1 RLEEAASA
9 RAEEAHR
16 DVVAQKRKAVAARSE
31 NAELVRAQREA
42 CERRAAELRK
52 EQRALELLEAD
63 GRQLIADANI
73 ARGQRE
79 RVYRHAA
86 ARVCERREAREE
98 AERRVRAVRGEGH
111 ATVRMAESVL
121 SAEGRSMRPVPLL
134 RDPVEVQRVTDKRAE
149 RAARDAEALRKV
161 SASDMATIKAVAKSR
176 VRKVVHDAF
185 PVKGEVPGLLSAE
198 MKEAAQMSNNAR
210 VLVQQ
215 DPTLSFEQAL
225 KVLAATR
232 RSRTEHRGKRK
243 AWDSGSVDGRAPGGG
258 GTRGSP
264 GHQSGQGRGRNQ
276 GRGGQG
282 PRGDGSASSGSQSGR
297 GSGSSWKKR
306 GGG

>member
-1 RLEEAASA
+1 LSRRLEEAASA

-42 CERRAAELRK
+42 CERRAAALRQ

-63 GRQLIADANI
+63 GRQLIADADV

-86 ARVCERREAREE
+86 ARVRERREAREE
-98 AERRVRAVRGEGH
+98 AERRVRAVRSEGH
-111 ATVRMAESVL
+111 ATARKAESVL
-121 SAEGRSMRPVPLL
+121 TAEGRSMRPVPLL

-149 RAARDAEALRKV
+149 RATRDAEALRKV
-161 SASDMATIKAVAKSR
+161 SASGMATIKAVAKSR

-185 PVKGEVPGLLSAE
+185 PVADPPPASGGAAVKEEVPGPLTAE
-198 MKEAAQMSNNAR
+198 IKEAAQLSKDAR
-210 VLVQQ
+210 VLVQH
-215 DPTLSFEQAL
+215 DPTMSFEQAL

-232 RSRTEHRGKRK
+232 RSRTEQRGKRK
-243 AWDSGSVDGRAPGGG
+243 AWDSGSVDGRVPG
-258 GTRGSP
+258 
-264 GHQSGQGRGRNQ
+264 
-276 GRGGQG
+276 
-282 PRGDGSASSGSQSGR
+282 
-297 GSGSSWKKR
+297 
-306 GGG
+306 